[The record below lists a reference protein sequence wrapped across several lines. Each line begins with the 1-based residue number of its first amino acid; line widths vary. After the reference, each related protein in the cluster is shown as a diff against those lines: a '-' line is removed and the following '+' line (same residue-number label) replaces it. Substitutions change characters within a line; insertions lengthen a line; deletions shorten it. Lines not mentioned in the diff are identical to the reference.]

1 MATVIQKNYSDLR
14 PIKFSLKDRDRSLDL
29 SIPSKYATAQ
39 GNFFL
44 EYNFLA
50 TSNDVK
56 NKNYTSNYLTDT
68 KTETEIFDL
77 NFSENL
83 NFSFISSLNFAD
95 DPSRYLTILKNNT
108 SLSSTAT
115 LSSLSTGDLNPF
127 NNQSFVVDLS
137 SNSINTQSTCRIWT
151 YDGIYKKYL
160 VQTDAGNTTNLDI
173 KFDTINTAT
182 DPNYTRATFNIAIS
196 DGTALLSLYNN
207 TIYIPSLTAQYI
219 IGSQASTLT
228 AISAFNNTQLAAAA
242 FTFDKSNVID
252 TDYSIY
258 SNNFNYYNSDLTINN
273 SKSIPNQKYNFIFY
287 NKYEQNYLSGSDI
300 IGSLSYFNLKNQISN
315 NYNVNKN
322 LPFERPQQQRY
333 YTSILNDEVRE
344 TSDEDLKLNYN
355 FYTAEYR
362 FTPDKYTKFKLPDN
376 ILPFKSININDAGL
390 QESGAYAANSPYYS
404 DRVYKLLDESNNN
417 TRNEDNGTFL
427 CSWLYD
433 DNVAGV
439 WYDRYYLPNFK
450 SKVSALTG
458 AVNPYTTQIQQISS
472 AYGLGDN
479 NMYYYDVRST
489 LSLEPDNTYYYAR
502 IGKSYVNKTLQ
513 GVSNKLI
520 KNTFNTRSTVTE
532 SILSDQS
539 KIVLDGKS
547 YDEFTFPSQLA
558 ADQGSMSISFG
569 LNTPDIVTTKAHQLV
584 GNVYNVG
591 MSVLKNFYFTP
602 FTILAD
608 GNSLNYYDNNFKLVK
623 RNTFSSI
630 TEIKDVC
637 YLTQSGDAVLVCA
650 DNAGGDLGGGRLLRV
665 NYNGDIVRESRHS
678 LSQQLINSNYT
689 SRIFY
694 SIGSRALF
702 RGANGVSFNLD
713 LQTLSID
720 TVLPGS
726 GESVVLSSASS
737 FGAFISGYR
746 GVNIDGQYAA
756 SLSSVA
762 SGPAAGGTD
771 VLFTDYSTGEYFS
784 AIQSLT
790 RIYDINAFDNK
801 LYIQTNNKL
810 YVYST
815 ERDLLSTINLSTS
828 AVSGYKIDFISE
840 DYVVNPIVFSRDA
853 NSNLIIDKIITN
865 DNNTVLSYA
874 LNISSTDTGWGYEQR
889 PGYFTSPTNL
899 HSLEDT
905 FKEYENKFCFI
916 TKFDNE
922 KAEQDE
928 VDIWDDNLTVWDTFQ
943 SGNWSVNYKGTGATL
958 VDNSSIN
965 VIEGIVDGQNCIQLD
980 LDLVT
985 GAVNVYVNG
994 SLTTSFTIYTGIKPL
1009 KNYLYNDFYIGIP
1022 NFSTGS
1028 IIDYKP
1034 NSKSL
1039 AKNAILKDINV
1050 FNTTVDRDILKYL
1063 YLKCTDTIDSVNF
1076 DVTTSARNNTET
1088 INNLYTYNIPG
1099 NLSNFITLLIKNGN
1113 LSLEDQKIITERL
1126 KVRLAKYLPATVDVS
1141 QIEFNYNVGNQLEE
1155 PADTPVISQPTL
1167 PITNNPDSNVFNPGN
1182 FISFEVTTDLI
1193 PILYDRNGVQL
1204 FVMIV

>member
-14 PIKFSLKDRDRSLDL
+14 PIKFNLKDRDRSLDL

-50 TSNDVK
+50 NSNDVK

-68 KTETEIFDL
+68 KTETDIFDL

-83 NFSFISSLNFAD
+83 NRSFISSLNFAD
-95 DPSRYLTILKNNT
+95 DSSKYLTILKNNT

-115 LSSLSTGDLNPF
+115 LLPLSSGDLNLF
-127 NNQSFVVDLS
+127 NTQSFVVDVS
-137 SNSINTQSTCRIWT
+137 SNTLNTQSTCRIWT

-160 VQTDAGNTTNLDI
+160 VQTDENNNTNLDI
-173 KFDTINTAT
+173 KFDTINSIS
-182 DPNYTRATFNIAIS
+182 DPNYTRATFNVAIS
-196 DGTALLSLYNN
+196 NGTALLSLYTN

-219 IGSQASTLT
+219 VIPQASTLI
-228 AISAFNNTQLAAAA
+228 AISAFNTVQLSSAP
-242 FTFDKSNVID
+242 FTFDISNIID

-300 IGSLSYFNLKNQISN
+300 IGNLSYFNLKNQISN

-322 LPFERPQQQRY
+322 LPFKDPQQQRY
-333 YTSILNDEVRE
+333 YTSILNDE
-344 TSDEDLKLNYN
+344 TSEISEENLKLNYN
-355 FYTAEYR
+355 FYTVEYR
-362 FTPDKYTKFKLPDN
+362 FDPDKYTKFKLPDN
-376 ILPFKSININDAGL
+376 ILPFKSININDANL
-390 QESGAYAANSPYYS
+390 QGAGAYAANSPYYS
-404 DRVYKLLDESNNN
+404 DRLYKLLDESNNN

-433 DNVAGV
+433 DNVKGI

-450 SKVSALTG
+450 SKVSALSG
-458 AVNPYTTQIQQISS
+458 NLNPHTTQIQQISS
-472 AYGLGDN
+472 AFGLGDN

-489 LSLEPDNTYYYAR
+489 LSLEPSNTYYYAR
-502 IGKSYVNKTLQ
+502 IGKSYITKTLQ
-513 GVSNKLI
+513 GVSDRLI
-520 KNTFNTRSTVTE
+520 KNTFNTRSTDTE

-539 KIVLDGKS
+539 KIVFDGKS
-547 YDEFTFPSQLA
+547 YDEFTFPSLLA

-569 LNTPDIVTTKAHQLV
+569 LNTPDIVATKAHQLI

-602 FTILAD
+602 FAILAD

-650 DNAGGDLGGGRLLRV
+650 DNTGGRLLRV

-720 TVLPGS
+720 TLQSGS
-726 GESVVLSSASS
+726 AESVVLSSASS

-762 SGPAAGGTD
+762 TGPAAGGTD

-853 NSNLIIDKIITN
+853 NSNLIVDKIVTN

-928 VDIWDDNLTVWDTFQ
+928 VEIWDDNDTVWNTFE

-965 VIEGIVDGQNCIQLD
+965 VIEGIVAGQNCIQLD

-994 SLTTSFTIYTGIKPL
+994 NLTTSFTIYTGIKPL
-1009 KNYLYNDFYIGIP
+1009 KNYLYNNFYIGIP

-1028 IIDYKP
+1028 IIDFKP
-1034 NSKSL
+1034 GSKSL
-1039 AKNAILKDINV
+1039 AKNAILKDINI
-1050 FNTTVDRDILKYL
+1050 FNTTVDRDILRYL
-1063 YLKCTDTIDSVNF
+1063 YLKCTEVIDSVNF

-1113 LSLEDQKIITERL
+1113 LSIEDQEIITEKL
-1126 KVRLAKYLPATVDVS
+1126 KIKLAKYLPATVDVS
-1141 QIEFNYNVGNQLEE
+1141 QIEFNYNVGNQLAVDADE
-1155 PADTPVISQPTL
+1155 PVQLQPTL

-1182 FISFEVTTDLI
+1182 YITFEVTTDLI
-1193 PILYDRNGVQL
+1193 PVLYDNNGIQL
-1204 FVMIV
+1204 FVMVV